1 MIVTLEL
8 HVFQLQPPLQL
19 RPAKTNT
26 NLIRDKI
33 RIADVFLQL
42 EQNLRLD
49 VVFVIVCQTLEEIR
63 VAQ

>member
-19 RPAKTNT
+19 RPTKTNT